1 MEVRKREAV
10 VLTSADEEGVGH
22 ESLEE
27 VHLLQCLLGLQFPQL
42 KLHSLPAAHNKRTLI
57 LHIHTTHHRALKI
70 VTYGAIFFREK
81 NSTN

>member
-42 KLHSLPAAHNKRTLI
+42 KLHSLTAAHNKRTLNTAYPCI
-57 LHIHTTHHRALKI
+57 TEHL
-70 VTYGAIFFREK
+70 
-81 NSTN
+81 NS